1 MSTLSG
7 GPSGDLEDVLATG
20 RTDVTTAFV
29 SLSARHPDA
38 RDADY
43 IEWHSLDHRPEQH
56 RLDGLRGAL
65 RLVSTPACRAA
76 RLAGDGRY
84 DTVDHVM
91 AYLFAGRAALRP
103 FGALGAALAAGGRMP
118 LRLPSVEVALYDLA
132 GALAAPAVLVGADV
146 VPWRPATGAF
156 LLVERVGRTDPA
168 EPAGRG
174 PVPPADLAA
183 VPGVAGAWWFAGAAE
198 PPSWTAD
205 VTGLQL
211 TWCFLDGDPVEVAD
225 RLRAPLER
233 RWAGGA
239 AASVLAA
246 PFPMPV
252 PFDWGRHV
260 P

>member
-7 GPSGDLEDVLATG
+7 APSDDLEDVLATG

-29 SLSARHPDA
+29 SLSGRDPDG
-38 RDADY
+38 RDAAY
-43 IEWHSLDHRPEQH
+43 IAWHSLDHRPEQH

-76 RLAGDGRY
+76 RLAGDERY
-84 DTVDHVM
+84 ERVDHVM
-91 AYLFAGRAALRP
+91 AYLFAGRAALKP

-132 GALAAPAVLVGADV
+132 GTRAAPAALVGADV

-156 LLVERVGRTDPA
+156 LLVERVEQGA
-168 EPAGRG
+168 A
-174 PVPPADLAA
+174 PPADLTA

-205 VTGLQL
+205 VVGVRL
-211 TWCFLDGDPVEVAD
+211 TWCFLDGDPAEVAG

-233 RWAGGA
+233 RWDGGA
-239 AASVLAA
+239 VVPLLAA
-246 PFPMPV
+246 PFHVPV
-252 PFDWGRHV
+252 PFDWGRHL